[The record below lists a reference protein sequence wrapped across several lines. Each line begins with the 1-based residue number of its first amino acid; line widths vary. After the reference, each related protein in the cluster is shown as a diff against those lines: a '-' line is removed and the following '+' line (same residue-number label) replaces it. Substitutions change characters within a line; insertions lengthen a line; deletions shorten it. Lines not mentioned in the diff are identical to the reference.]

1 MKERN
6 ILWVFLAFV
15 LGFTLPVCACVST
28 CFLSVASLGV
38 LAEGGGSP
46 IATGPAVAVIR
57 LNGVISSDPADSFT
71 SAGITPG
78 LVNNQLTQ
86 AAGDPDVKAVVLR
99 INSPGGSVVASNQI
113 YHMIKGFEKPV
124 VVWMDEMAASGGYYI
139 ACGADYVIAHPD
151 TLTGSIGVISQFIN
165 ADELLEEIGVDVVVI
180 TSGSR
185 KDTGSLF
192 RDMTEEE
199 QAYWQSII
207 DETYGEF
214 VDIVVEGRD
223 LPEETVRELADGSVY
238 TGRQALKD
246 GLVDAVGLP
255 EDAIAKAAELGGIE
269 GEPRVIEIDA
279 LPAFL
284 EALYAYQTQ
293 PAAPS
298 VEELLDQVA
307 VPSPEFRFVGP

>member
-28 CFLSVASLGV
+28 CFLSAASLGL
-38 LAEGGGSP
+38 LAEGGAP

-57 LNGVISSDPADSFT
+57 LNGTISGDPGGSFST
-71 SAGITPG
+71 GGITPG
-78 LVNNQLTQ
+78 LVESQLAR
-86 AAGDPDVKAVVLR
+86 AAADPDVKAVVLR

-113 YHMIKGFEKPV
+113 YHMVKDFEKPV

-139 ACGADYVIAHPD
+139 ACGADYVVAHPD

-165 ADELLEEIGVDVVVI
+165 ADDLLNEVGVDVIVI
-180 TSGSR
+180 TTGPH

-207 DETYGEF
+207 DEVYDEF
-214 VDIVVEGRD
+214 VGVVAEGRD

-238 TGRQALKD
+238 TGRQALEL

-255 EDAIAKAAELGGIE
+255 EDAVAKAAELGGIK
-269 GEPRVIEIDA
+269 GEPRVIEMET
-279 LPAFL
+279 LPSFL
-284 EALYAYQTQ
+284 EALTTYQAQ
-293 PAAPS
+293 PATPS
-298 VEELLDQVA
+298 FEQLLEWA
-307 VPSPEFRFVGP
+307 ATPSLEFRFAGP

>member
-6 ILWVFLAFV
+6 VLWIFLAFT
-15 LGFTLPVCACVST
+15 LGFALPVCACVSI
-28 CFLSVASLGV
+28 CFLSVASLGL
-38 LAEGGGSP
+38 LAEGGSP
-46 IATGPAVAVIR
+46 IPTGPAVAVIR
-57 LNGVISSDPADSFT
+57 LNGVITSDPADSFST
-71 SAGITPG
+71 AGITPG
-78 LVNNQLTQ
+78 LVENQLAQ

-113 YHMIKGFEKPV
+113 YHMIKDFEKPV

-139 ACGADYVIAHPD
+139 ACGADYVVAHPD
-151 TLTGSIGVISQFIN
+151 TLVGSIGVISQFIN
-165 ADELLEEIGVDVVVI
+165 ADELLDEIGVDVVVI
-180 TSGSR
+180 TSGPR

-199 QAYWQSII
+199 QAYWRTII
-207 DETYGEF
+207 DEAYDEF
-214 VDIVVEGRD
+214 VGVVAEGRS

-255 EDAIAKAAELGGIE
+255 EDAVAKAAELGGIE

-284 EALYAYQTQ
+284 EALYTYRARS
-293 PAAPS
+293 AAPTF
-298 VEELLDQVA
+298 EELVEWAATPTL
-307 VPSPEFRFVGP
+307 EFRFAGP

>member
-28 CFLSVASLGV
+28 CFLSVAGLGL
-38 LAEGGGSP
+38 LAEGGAP

-57 LNGVISSDPADSFT
+57 LNGVISGDPGDSFST
-71 SAGITPG
+71 GGITPG
-78 LVNNQLTQ
+78 LVENQLAR
-86 AAGDPDVKAVVLR
+86 AAADPDVKAVVLR

-113 YHMIKGFEKPV
+113 YHMVKDFEKPV

-139 ACGADYVIAHPD
+139 ACGADYVVAHPD

-165 ADELLEEIGVDVVVI
+165 ADDLLNEVGVDVIVI
-180 TSGSR
+180 TTGPH

-207 DETYGEF
+207 DEVYDEF
-214 VDIVVEGRD
+214 VGVVAEGRD
-223 LPEETVRELADGSVY
+223 LPEATVRELADGSVY
-238 TGRQALKD
+238 TGRQALEL

-255 EDAIAKAAELGGIE
+255 EDAVAKAAELGGIE
-269 GEPRVIEIDA
+269 GEPRVIEIETF
-279 LPAFL
+279 PSFL
-284 EALYAYQTQ
+284 ETLATYQAQ
-293 PAAPS
+293 PATPS
-298 VEELLDQVA
+298 FKELLEWA
-307 VPSPEFRFVGP
+307 TTPSLEFRFAGP

>member
-6 ILWVFLAFV
+6 ILWVFLAFT

-28 CFLSVASLGV
+28 CFLSVASLGL
-38 LAEGGGSP
+38 LAEGGGP
-46 IATGPAVAVIR
+46 IPTGPAVAVIR
-57 LNGVISSDPADSFT
+57 LNGVISSDPADSFST
-71 SAGITPG
+71 AGITPG
-78 LVNNQLTQ
+78 LVDNQLTQ

-113 YHMIKGFEKPV
+113 YHMIKDFEKPI

-139 ACGADYVIAHPD
+139 ACGADYVVAHPD
-151 TLTGSIGVISQFIN
+151 SLVGSIGVISQFIN
-165 ADELLEEIGVDVVVI
+165 ADELLDEIGVDVVVI
-180 TSGSR
+180 TSGPR

-207 DETYGEF
+207 DETYDGF

-223 LPEETVRELADGSVY
+223 LPEETVRELADGNIY

-255 EDAIAKAAELGGIE
+255 EDAVAKAAELGGIE

-284 EALYAYQTQ
+284 EALYTYQAR
-293 PAAPS
+293 PATPTF
-298 VEELLDQVA
+298 EELVEWA
-307 VPSPEFRFVGP
+307 ATPSLEFRFAGP